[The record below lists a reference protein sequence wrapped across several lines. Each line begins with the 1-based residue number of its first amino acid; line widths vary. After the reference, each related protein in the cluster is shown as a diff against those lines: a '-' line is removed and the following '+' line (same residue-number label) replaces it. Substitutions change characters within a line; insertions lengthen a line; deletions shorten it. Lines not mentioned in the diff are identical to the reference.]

1 MRLGFLVGLMVVCV
15 LVWDTLAPTHR
26 LEAAAPTFGRSVR
39 AWSGPTAPESKA
51 PAVRTANA
59 PLTFAVV
66 ADLHTPKDGHVS
78 PTLQRVIAAVAAARP
93 RFVVVAGDSTNGNPT
108 DGRRRRAMAPRW
120 WAAVR
125 ETLRP
130 LREAGIAVLPVA
142 GNHDSYHAAH
152 RAAYA
157 EAFADLDA
165 WAAPLRVLGRRV
177 GPGEVALDA
186 APFSYA
192 VEVEGVHLTLAHI
205 VDQVVAPEVKRWLES
220 DLAATDAQTRIV
232 VGHVPIVSVMSGARP
247 WLRNDLGPRFAAAGV
262 DLYLAGHEHLVWDE
276 VFEVPGGRLRQ
287 VSVGTAHGTYN
298 YGPAQSARRR
308 AGCGGAEAKRC
319 TLPVGG
325 TRFGLRTDRASGRKI
340 QHHRLAYTLV
350 QVDGETLTAT
360 PMTLDGEGRPVA
372 FGLPS
377 VEGRTTRVAFNERHD
392 HTR

>member
-66 ADLHTPKDGHVS
+66 AGLHTPKDGHVS

-177 GPGEVALDA
+177 G
-186 APFSYA
+186 
-192 VEVEGVHLTLAHI
+192 
-205 VDQVVAPEVKRWLES
+205 
-220 DLAATDAQTRIV
+220 
-232 VGHVPIVSVMSGARP
+232 
-247 WLRNDLGPRFAAAGV
+247 
-262 DLYLAGHEHLVWDE
+262 
-276 VFEVPGGRLRQ
+276 
-287 VSVGTAHGTYN
+287 
-298 YGPAQSARRR
+298 
-308 AGCGGAEAKRC
+308 
-319 TLPVGG
+319 
-325 TRFGLRTDRASGRKI
+325 
-340 QHHRLAYTLV
+340 
-350 QVDGETLTAT
+350 
-360 PMTLDGEGRPVA
+360 
-372 FGLPS
+372 
-377 VEGRTTRVAFNERHD
+377 
-392 HTR
+392 